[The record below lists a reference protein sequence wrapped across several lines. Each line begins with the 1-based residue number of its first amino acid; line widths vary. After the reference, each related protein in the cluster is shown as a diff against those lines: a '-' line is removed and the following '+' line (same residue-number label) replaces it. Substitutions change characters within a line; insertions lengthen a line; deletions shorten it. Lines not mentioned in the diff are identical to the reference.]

1 MSFSR
6 RYGFEQAKE
15 IQIYDM
21 DSDLRIS
28 LWNVIYKNFNNYAYY
43 TPKFLEESWM
53 KVFKKDLSKFII
65 YTSDDQFYLF
75 KKEFL
80 RTDWNK
86 VYECIE
92 IVMETNEDVNKN
104 ILIRDFNTVLE
115 MENSAYRIIENK
127 VIRITD
133 EIEIEEINKVF
144 SNDNKFKPVK
154 DQIENALILLSD
166 KKNPDYKN
174 SFKESISAVESLCR
188 IILNDKKVTL
198 GDALKKIENDNDLEI
213 NGALRSAFSS
223 IYGFASNEVRHG
235 TIKESEIDYNL
246 AKFMVVSCS
255 AFINYLISINKG

>member
-1 MSFSR
+1 MSFSK

-15 IQIYDM
+15 IQINDM
-21 DSDLRIS
+21 DYDLRIS
-28 LWNVIYKNFNNYAYY
+28 LWNVIYRNFEDYIYY
-43 TPKFLEESWM
+43 KPKFLEESWM
-53 KVFKKDLSKFII
+53 KVFKKDLSKLKVYIPD
-65 YTSDDQFYLF
+65 TQFDLF

-80 RTDWNK
+80 KTDWYK

-92 IVMETNEDVNKN
+92 IIINTNEYVNRTS
-104 ILIRDFNTVLE
+104 LIKDFNKELE
-115 MENSAYRIIENK
+115 TENSAYRIIENR

-133 EIEIEEINKVF
+133 EVEIKEINEVF
-144 SNDNKFKPVK
+144 LIDDKFKPVK

-198 GDALKKIENDNDLEI
+198 GDALKKIEYDNGLEI
-213 NGALRSAFSS
+213 NGALRSGFSS

-255 AFINYLISINKG
+255 AFINYLISINKE